1 MKILSVSVTG
11 YKSVQEETVLFLR
24 DNLTCFIGANEHGKT
39 NLLNAIHKI
48 GEQKLDPADANSVL
62 SNKGITELPKIS
74 YELKFEDTDK
84 QQVKELLDEQ
94 LKVLEAAIPST
105 SPSPSPSPA
114 PEDEE
119 VEPESTTPDSNQSS
133 PKQMIKQLLKDI
145 GSGEVAIKLHI
156 DTTSRKYSYK
166 DIDNL
171 SVISPELVAKLENLL
186 PKAYLFA
193 PSNQIAD
200 GVTPA
205 ELEDS
210 KFVEFQGL
218 IKLSSFWNKKAELFK
233 DGSNS
238 VGLRTQASRKL
249 TEEVKKLWSQGKSDY
264 NFIINLDSGPKL
276 SLAIEDNTG
285 NFDSPSSRSL
295 GFRAFFSFYL
305 AIYAYTSSVSPSGYI
320 FLFDEPDIHLHPE
333 AQKDLLRE
341 LRNLG
346 KSNQIVFATHSP
358 FMIDKNNLLSTVVIK
373 KQTVQEQ
380 PKGTK
385 VIHKPY
391 LSNWLAVRETLGV
404 MMSDT
409 LLYAQKSL
417 FVEGTSDRLFICAIL
432 DRFKD
437 ELNIDLNYLSLL
449 DGDRKSEALG
459 VARILLSEGR
469 NLVALVDGDEGGED
483 LAKQY
488 LKLAKDLSKE
498 ESVQT
503 TNLKTVTGAKKPVSI
518 EDMLPIDIFSSAVN
532 KYIQEIHKKDPI
544 ADLDKELAK
553 KEKTMTRGKA
563 FVELV
568 AAHLSVAEDKI
579 AKTTVA
585 DFFGQLIAEKPEHP
599 FPESAKKL
607 ATELKASLNLE

>member
-11 YKSVQEETVLFLR
+11 YKSVQEETILFLR

-48 GEQKLDPADANSVL
+48 GEEKLLSTDANTVL
-62 SNKGITELPKIS
+62 LNKGITDLPKITF
-74 YELKFEDTDK
+74 ELKFESSDIQQTKDLLVELQKVASTTESTLVAPTDTPVIETEEPATK
-84 QQVKELLDEQ
+84 QIDQ
-94 LKVLEAAIPST
+94 ST
-105 SPSPSPSPA
+105 SL
-114 PEDEE
+114 
-119 VEPESTTPDSNQSS
+119 
-133 PKQMIKQLLKDI
+133 LLKDLS
-145 GSGEVAIKLHI
+145 SGNFAIKLHI
-156 DTTSRKYSYK
+156 DTTTRRYSYK

-171 SVISPELVAKLENLL
+171 TTVSPQLVDKIENLL
-186 PKAYLFA
+186 PKAYLFS

-200 GVTPA
+200 GVTPE
-205 ELEDS
+205 ELEARKS
-210 KFVEFQGL
+210 VEFEGL
-218 IKLSSFWNKKAELFK
+218 IKLSGFWNKRAELFK
-233 DGSNS
+233 DGANS
-238 VGLRTQASRKL
+238 AGLRAQASRKL

-264 NFIINLDSGPKL
+264 NFIINLESGPKI

-285 NFDSPSSRSL
+285 NFDSPSTRSL

-305 AIYAYTSSVSPSGYI
+305 AVYAYTSTVDPSGYI

-341 LRNLG
+341 LRRLG

-373 KQTVQEQ
+373 KQTAQEK

-417 FVEGTSDRLFICAIL
+417 FVEGTSDRLLICAIL
-432 DRFKD
+432 DRYKE
-437 ELNIDLNYLSLL
+437 ELDIDLNYLSLL
-449 DGDRKSEALG
+449 DGDQKSEALG

-469 NLVALVDGDEGGED
+469 NLVALVDGDDGGEE

-488 LKLAKDLSKE
+488 VRLAKDLGKE

-503 TNLKTVTGAKKPVSI
+503 KNLKTITGAKKSVSI
-518 EDMLPIDIFSSAVN
+518 EDMLPIDIFVEAVN
-532 KYIQEIHKKDPI
+532 KYIQEIFKKDPI
-544 ADLDKELAK
+544 PNLEKELAK
-553 KEKTMTRGKA
+553 KEKTMTRGRA

-568 AAHLSVAEDKI
+568 AEHLSVDKDKVT
-579 AKTTVA
+579 KTTVA
-585 DFFGQLIAEKPEHP
+585 DFFGQLIADKENHP
-599 FPESAKKL
+599 FPDLAKKL
-607 ATELKASLNLE
+607 ATELKASLNLEQQK